1 VDRRLLAAY
10 RRAFPKSDFVAL
22 DDPPAAPL
30 QTAGAALFAGSLPGL
45 FRPSVAS
52 FARQPLSVLKAAPE
66 RVALYRGRLGPGFRV
81 ALSWR
86 SQRAG
91 RLGREKSVA
100 LADFAPLFG
109 LPGVQLVDV
118 QYGDT
123 AVERE
128 ACVREHG
135 ASLAHFD
142 DVDCFR
148 DLDELLAILEGCD
161 LLITTSNSSAH
172 LAAALGT
179 PVWLLYPAGRA
190 PFHYWASAGDGR
202 CLWYPSVEIVTGPQF
217 PDWPSLIRHVAHR
230 LDVADLLEALPLV
243 ERLVVWDL
251 VRTER
256 EGEILLEVSDAVRET
271 LIAHMDEDELVAAT
285 GQLDTDEIADLAPD
299 LPREVIQ
306 DVFRS
311 LSPEEREELRAAM
324 SYGEGTVGAL
334 MDFDMISIREDVT
347 LEVVLDNLRRLDEMP
362 DHTDQLFVVGRAGE
376 LKGLVPVNRL
386 LVNDTGTAVTAVMEP
401 VIARLHPE
409 EKAQDAAG
417 AFERY
422 DLVSAPVVDGRG
434 KLIARVTV
442 NAVMDYIREET
453 DSDRLS
459 AGGLREDEDLFA
471 SVWSS
476 IRNRWT
482 WLAVNLVTAFVASR
496 VIGLFENSISKL
508 VALAALMPIVAGI
521 SGNSGNQTTTMIVR
535 ALALGQ
541 ISGAN
546 ARMLFAKEAG
556 VSAMNGL
563 IWGGVVGLFAFLIYH
578 SWQLGLVMMGAMVLS
593 LLLASVMGVAIPLL
607 MQKLGRDPALGSS
620 VMITAI
626 TDSGGFFIFLGLA
639 TVFLV

>member
-1 VDRRLLAAY
+1 MDGARRSGAFHQTMADKEDVRPGAQDSLRLVTDLLH
-10 RRAFPKSDFVAL
+10 K
-22 DDPPAAPL
+22 
-30 QTAGAALFAGSLPGL
+30 Q
-45 FRPSVAS
+45 
-52 FARQPLSVLKAAPE
+52 
-66 RVALYRGRLGPGFRV
+66 
-81 ALSWR
+81 
-86 SQRAG
+86 
-91 RLGREKSVA
+91 
-100 LADFAPLFG
+100 
-109 LPGVQLVDV
+109 QLVDGLVRRQEGPRQELVENLV
-118 QYGDT
+118 QKLHVVELQKLLDT
-123 AVERE
+123 L
-128 ACVREHG
+128 H
-135 ASLAHFD
+135 
-142 DVDCFR
+142 
-148 DLDELLAILEGCD
+148 
-161 LLITTSNSSAH
+161 
-172 LAAALGT
+172 
-179 PVWLLYPAGRA
+179 PA
-190 PFHYWASAGDGR
+190 
-202 CLWYPSVEIVTGPQF
+202 
-217 PDWPSLIRHVAHR
+217 
-230 LDVADLLEALPLV
+230 DVADLLEALPRV
-243 ERLVVWDL
+243 ERLIVWDL
-251 VRTER
+251 VKTDR

-271 LIAHMDEDELVAAT
+271 LIAHMDEDELVAAAE
-285 GQLDTDEIADLAPD
+285 QLDTDEIADLAPD

-306 DVFRS
+306 DVFQS

-324 SYGEGTVGAL
+324 SYEEGTVGAL

-347 LEVVLDNLRRLDEMP
+347 LGVVLDNLRRLDEMP
-362 DHTDQLFVVGRAGE
+362 DHTDQLFVVGHAGE

-386 LVNDTGTAVTAVMEP
+386 LVNDTGTPVTAVMEP
-401 VIARLHPE
+401 AAARLHPD

-434 KLIARVTV
+434 KLVGRVTV
-442 NAVMDYIREET
+442 NAVVDYIREET
-453 DSDRLS
+453 VSDQLS

-476 IRNRWT
+476 IRNRWA
-482 WLAVNLVTAFVASR
+482 WLAVNLVTAFIASR

-541 ISGAN
+541 ISRAN

-593 LLLASVMGVAIPLL
+593 LLLASLAGVAIPLL